1 MPTYKFNDQYQLNR
15 AEYKRLNR
23 QMYKGVQMKA
33 LQDGSST
40 ISNPEVFMDNQ
51 EVLKEELVKI
61 YYGLALD
68 FNFDTMSVTEF
79 RELYKPIEEID
90 PLEFK
95 KTKTKMETD
104 PSSNT

>member
-1 MPTYKFNDQYQLNR
+1 MSTYKFNDQYQLSR
-15 AEYKRLNR
+15 GEYKRLNR

-51 EVLKEELVKI
+51 EVLKDELVKI
-61 YYGLALD
+61 YYGLAPD
-68 FNFDTMSVTEF
+68 FIFDTMSATEF
-79 RELYKPIEEID
+79 RELYKPIEAID

-95 KTKTKMETD
+95 KT
-104 PSSNT
+104 NTTTNLDI